1 MEFKVT
7 IWLIGNGKVDP
18 WYLWVY
24 GSKETAIEEKLNA
37 RVQSS
42 VIHCRCL
49 IHFFHNSTQL
59 PLKTCCFSSNLK
71 LSPYHLTEAY

>member
-7 IWLIGNGKVDP
+7 IWLIGSGKVDP

-49 IHFFHNSTQL
+49 IHFFPQL
-59 PLKTCCFSSNLK
+59 HPTSIKDMLLFLKSQILT
-71 LSPYHLTEAY
+71 LSLD